1 MDKNN
6 KDPKTKNFKVGS
18 FHHVKVKNGSIKF
31 KKLYQLS
38 TWQRY
43 LTAILVGIFM
53 AVIVQFLIK
62 NTGLYNTGLSAI
74 IQGFSRLVYTV
85 MNHNGVN
92 KSTAELTFNLL
103 FWITYFILNIPL
115 FIFSYFKVGKTFT
128 KLTLVYLF
136 FNTLSGF
143 ALSSIKGVNDVFIFG
158 KTISES
164 GNVLAENKVYV
175 MPFYFSGH
183 SNLFDTEHDP
193 IKTFFLFLTASIYGL
208 LSSTAFS
215 IIYIIGSCSAGLDT
229 LSIYYATKKGK
240 SISNIL
246 VIINT
251 VSMVI
256 GSTMGSYLSAG
267 IIDNNCYSWQFFF
280 SANLFASYLS
290 IIIFGFTLNKY
301 FPLNKNVKVEIFS
314 DSQTEIRNYLYQNN
328 YTHPLSI
335 FDNTGGYSLRQHKM
349 LMTICMYIELPKLI
363 NNIRDIDK
371 NCLIVA
377 TIIDDI
383 DGTVNVWQQG
393 STEE

>member
-6 KDPKTKNFKVGS
+6 KNPKTKNFKVGS

-74 IQGFSRLVYTV
+74 IQGFSRLIYTI

-92 KSTAELTFNLL
+92 KSTAELAFNLL

-164 GNVLAENKVYV
+164 SNVLAENKVYV

-183 SNLFDTEHDP
+183 PDLFNTEHDP